1 MIIKNFELKNKN
13 LKNYGFFLLYGN
25 SQGHIQET
33 ITNVLKPILPKNIHT
48 YDELEIIKDPQSLK
62 EIIFNKSFFE
72 QEKLIIINRV
82 SEKIFKFID
91 EIFSKKIEDVFFI
104 LWSGSLD
111 KKSKLRKLFET
122 DKKSICIPFY
132 EESLNVLVSIVQKF
146 MREKN
151 INISQQ
157 VINIIAERAK
167 GDRINL
173 KNELTKIENFIA
185 NKKKITPEDVIKI
198 TNLSE
203 NYSISELVDGCLSK
217 NKNKVLKILNENNF
231 SSDEC
236 ILIIR
241 TFLGKLKR
249 LLKLHQS
256 LKSGESTI
264 EKAILSHKPPIFWKD
279 KEMLIQQIKSINLS
293 KTKDLI
299 YKTSELERVVKK
311 NPYSSINITTDFL
324 VNHKI

>member
-25 SQGHIQET
+25 SQGQ
-33 ITNVLKPILPKNIHT
+33 ILPKNIHT

-146 MREKN
+146 MREIKK
-151 INISQQ
+151 IARFPKISSETPSSPQ
-157 VINIIAERAK
+157 IATNRHIIATKSTQNRHK
-167 GDRINL
+167 CFYNFR
-173 KNELTKIENFIA
+173 KNSKISGNF
-185 NKKKITPEDVIKI
+185 
-198 TNLSE
+198 
-203 NYSISELVDGCLSK
+203 
-217 NKNKVLKILNENNF
+217 
-231 SSDEC
+231 
-236 ILIIR
+236 
-241 TFLGKLKR
+241 
-249 LLKLHQS
+249 
-256 LKSGESTI
+256 
-264 EKAILSHKPPIFWKD
+264 
-279 KEMLIQQIKSINLS
+279 
-293 KTKDLI
+293 
-299 YKTSELERVVKK
+299 
-311 NPYSSINITTDFL
+311 
-324 VNHKI
+324 